1 MAQSGK
7 TLPNSLA
14 VGLVALGLLKK
25 AGKLR
30 PKKKPAPASEAASPA
45 VNEAVATEAASEP
58 VSATTEA
65 TMAEDAKPEPAVAPA
80 GEAEGTTPSSEAASP
95 SPQIQTA
102 ALPSQT
108 ALISQEQ
115 AAIIVTLAAAILADP
130 KFAQLTVA
138 RPWADPPAPVP
149 SPEPTVMPAPAPEP
163 AAAAAPTQ
171 PATPAQP
178 TSSNRSDPVTSP
190 ARAVIFAALFF
201 VYLIFEAVASML
213 VYMYLNLRHI
223 ETFGYLVGLCRGLLT
238 RFAAELDKLM
248 PPDIASQAN
257 ASLLGEIAPKSVLLL
272 FIGLTVSALLRL
284 ITWIFHQ
291 LFDSTRS

>member
-1 MAQSGK
+1 MAQSSK

-30 PKKKPAPASEAASPA
+30 PKKKSAPAAEAAPQA
-45 VNEAVATEAASEP
+45 VDEAVAMDAASEP
-58 VSATTEA
+58 VSVATEA
-65 TMAEDAKPEPAVAPA
+65 NMAEDAKPEPAAAPT
-80 GEAEGTTPSSEAASP
+80 GEAERTTSSPEAAASP
-95 SPQIQTA
+95 QKQAA

-115 AAIIVTLAAAILADP
+115 AAVIVTLAAAILADP
-130 KFAQLTVA
+130 KFAQLTVG
-138 RPWADPPAPVP
+138 RPWADPPTPVP
-149 SPEPTVMPAPAPEP
+149 SSEPAVMPAPEPEP
-163 AAAAAPTQ
+163 VAAAPAQ
-171 PATPAQP
+171 PATPIRSTP
-178 TSSNRSDPVTSP
+178 SNRSDPVTSP

-223 ETFGYLVGLCRGLLT
+223 DTFGYLVGLCRGLLT
-238 RFAAELDKLM
+238 RFATELDKLM

-291 LFDSTRS
+291 LFDSARS

>member
-30 PKKKPAPASEAASPA
+30 PKKKSAPAVEAAPQA
-45 VNEAVATEAASEP
+45 VDEAVAMDAASEP
-58 VSATTEA
+58 VGATTEA
-65 TMAEDAKPEPAVAPA
+65 TMAEDAKPEPAAAPT
-80 GEAEGTTPSSEAASP
+80 GEAERTTSSPEAAA
-95 SPQIQTA
+95 SPQIQAA

-115 AAIIVTLAAAILADP
+115 AAVIVTLAAAILADP
-130 KFAQLTVA
+130 RFTQLTVG

-149 SPEPTVMPAPAPEP
+149 SPEPAAMPAPEP
-163 AAAAAPTQ
+163 EPVAAAPAQ
-171 PATPAQP
+171 PATPTRP
-178 TSSNRSDPVTSP
+178 TPSNRSDPVTSS

-291 LFDSTRS
+291 LFDSARS